1 MEEDLI
7 ALMRGTAAI
16 SALAGDRVSA
26 FDHPQGKGVPYVTAV
41 TISGAEGLTLK
52 GRDGLTDARA
62 QIDCYDRTRAGAKA
76 LARAVITALHGHRG
90 ARFRLVSHLGTR
102 DSREG
107 GTNEAERLYRVS
119 LDFGIKW
126 RAS

>member
-7 ALMRGTAAI
+7 ALLRATAGV
-16 SALAGDRVSA
+16 STLAGDRVSH

-41 TISGAEGLTLK
+41 TISGAEGLTMK
-52 GRDGLTDARA
+52 GRDGLTDARS

-76 LARAVITALHGHRG
+76 LARAVIARLHGHRG
-90 ARFRLVSHLGTR
+90 GRFRLVTHLGTR